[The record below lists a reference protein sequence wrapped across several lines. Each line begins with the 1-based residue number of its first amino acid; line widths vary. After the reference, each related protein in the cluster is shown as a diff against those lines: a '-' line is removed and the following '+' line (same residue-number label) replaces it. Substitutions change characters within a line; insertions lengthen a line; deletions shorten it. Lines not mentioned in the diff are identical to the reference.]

1 MGETSGVAGRQGN
14 GRWVILPIGA
24 AILFSIVMIVMG
36 ILSSI
41 PPKGP
46 PIAVLDVR
54 SGEPFE
60 QQIVSRGKTVQVWLD
75 VQCDDCSYP
84 IEGNM
89 RLVSDGRTL
98 ESVEIA
104 AGSSKHGGWEGGTKS
119 LKMQGVFDADSAPA
133 GAAMI
138 LSGLLTVHGAR
149 DALFH
154 GVRKD
159 APPPRV
165 HLLRLTIT
173 E

>member
-1 MGETSGVAGRQGN
+1 
-14 GRWVILPIGA
+14 
-24 AILFSIVMIVMG
+24 
-36 ILSSI
+36 
-41 PPKGP
+41 
-46 PIAVLDVR
+46 
-54 SGEPFE
+54 
-60 QQIVSRGKTVQVWLD
+60 
-75 VQCDDCSYP
+75 
-84 IEGNM
+84 
-89 RLVSDGRTL
+89 
-98 ESVEIA
+98 
-104 AGSSKHGGWEGGTKS
+104 
-119 LKMQGVFDADSAPA
+119 MQGVFDADSAPA

>member
-1 MGETSGVAGRQGN
+1 MVETSGEAGKQGN

-24 AILFSIVMIVMG
+24 AIVFAVVMIVMG
-36 ILSSI
+36 YLSSI

-46 PIAVLDVR
+46 PIAVFDIR

-60 QQIVSRGKTVQVWLD
+60 QQIVSRGKTLQVWLD
-75 VQCDDCSYP
+75 ARCDDCSYP

-104 AGSSKHGGWEGGTKS
+104 AGSSKYGGWEGGTKS
-119 LKMQGVFDADSAPA
+119 MKMQGVFDADSAPA
-133 GAAMI
+133 GAAMT
-138 LSGLLTVHGAR
+138 LSGLLTVYGAR
-149 DALFH
+149 DALAH
-154 GVRKD
+154 DVKKD
-159 APPPRV
+159 APPPRIHV
-165 HLLRLTIT
+165 LRLTVT

>member
-1 MGETSGVAGRQGN
+1 MGENSDVTGKQGKA
-14 GRWVILPIGA
+14 RWVILPVGA
-24 AILFSIVMIVMG
+24 AILFVVAMVVLGIV
-36 ILSSI
+36 SST

-46 PIAVLDVR
+46 PIAVFDVR

-60 QQIVSRGKTVQVWLD
+60 QQLVSRGKTLQVWLD
-75 VQCDDCSYP
+75 AQCDDCSYP
-84 IEGNM
+84 IEGNL

-104 AGSSKHGGWEGGTKS
+104 AGSSKRGGWEGGTKS
-119 LKMQGVFDADSAPA
+119 LQMQGVFDADEAPA
-133 GAAMI
+133 GAAMS

-149 DALFH
+149 DAIFH
-154 GVRKD
+154 KVRKD

-165 HLLRLTIT
+165 RLLRLTVT